1 MHRIIAFAVLLL
13 SSVTFFSCEQKSD
26 YHRMVERELASGVR
40 HDSLFFGLYLGM
52 TSREFYTH
60 CWELNKRGL
69 IRQGAA
75 NTSVYYQIKDFKY
88 PAGMDFYPN
97 FYKDKIVSMPIMFA
111 YDSWAPWNRHLFAE
125 NLKKEVLTLMEKWY
139 GPGFLEIK
147 NPDPVGLGGN
157 AFVKVDGNRRIS
169 IYNLDDAGV
178 RVDIVD
184 LPAQREMEAAAAPIT
199 TNSKK

>member
-1 MHRIIAFAVLLL
+1 MALGILFL
-13 SSVTFFSCEQKSD
+13 SSVFFFSCKQKSD

-40 HDSLFFGLYLGM
+40 HDSLFLGLHLGM
-52 TSREFYTH
+52 TSKDFYTY
-60 CWELNKRGL
+60 CWELNKQGL

-75 NTSVYYQIKDFKY
+75 NTSVYYQIKDFSY

-97 FYKDKIVSMPIMFA
+97 FYKDKIVAMPIVFA

-125 NLKKEVLTLMEKWY
+125 NLKKEVLALMEKWY
-139 GPGFLEIK
+139 GRGFLEID
-147 NPDPVGLGGN
+147 NPDLVGLSGN

-169 IYNLDDAGV
+169 IYNVDDASV

-184 LPAQREMEAAAAPIT
+184 LLAQREMEAEAAPMT